1 MEGKS
6 LLFYSIIKK
15 KKKKK
20 TRKNK
25 GFRKEKKFVIL
36 FN

>member
-6 LLFYSIIKK
+6 LLFYSII